1 MSLAL
6 ELAPAQ
12 RRASEIYF
20 VERMPAPSRLLYLPV
35 PDLLAEAAVPA
46 SGLTS
51 LGIGAAS
58 PEDVVLSAFGLAIY

>member
-1 MSLAL
+1 M
-6 ELAPAQ
+6 
-12 RRASEIYF
+12 YF

-58 PEDVVLSAFGLAIY
+58 PEDVVLSAFGLAIK